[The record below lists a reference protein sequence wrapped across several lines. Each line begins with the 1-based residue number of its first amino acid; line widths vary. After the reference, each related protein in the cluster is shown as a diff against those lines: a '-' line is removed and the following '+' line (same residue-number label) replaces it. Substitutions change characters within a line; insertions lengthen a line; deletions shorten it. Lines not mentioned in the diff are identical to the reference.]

1 MPGKEIAAT
10 KEVKSFCGWDWLK
23 SLLEVA
29 RDEID
34 VGLVAVTFETGGRI
48 SEVLSL
54 RPEQFEWPVRAFGH
68 EFVLIRDMIVLKH
81 KEVDTRIVPILAK
94 EPLVKPMLEYVRV
107 VREEGRPRLFEFSRM
122 AAFKRLRR
130 LGCELGGYIPGTL
143 KKDGSRPLLAEEL
156 TPHIL
161 RAERASQ
168 LAEEYAFDE
177 MALKQFFGWRPKK
190 FSMAERYASLGW
202 RGLAYRMVFHK
213 FLSQVLEVR
222 SWSGIGRKPS

>member
-1 MPGKEIAAT
+1 MPRREIAAT
-10 KEVKSFCGWDWLK
+10 EEVRSFCGWDWLRA
-23 SLLEVA
+23 LLDVA
-29 RDEID
+29 QDEID

-48 SEVLSL
+48 SEVLVL
-54 RPEQFEWPVRAFGH
+54 RPEQFEIIRAFGH
-68 EFVLIRDMIVLKH
+68 DFVLVRDMLVLKH
-81 KEVDTRIVPILAK
+81 RKVDTRVVPILAR
-94 EPLVKPMLEYVRV
+94 EPLVKSMLEYVRV
-107 VREEGRPRLFEFSRM
+107 VREEGREKLFELSRV
-122 AAFKRLRR
+122 AAFKRFRR
-130 LGCELGGYIPGTL
+130 LGRELGGYIPGTL

-190 FSMAERYASLGW
+190 QSMAQKYASLGW

-213 FLSQVLEVR
+213 FLSQALMMAEGR
-222 SWSGIGRKPS
+222 SLV